1 MTAALL
7 LQDVLR
13 AASERPEAMAAVRH
27 NTEQQRFELDTSA
40 GIAVADY
47 RLSAGVMTIFH
58 TEVPVPLRGRGI
70 GCRLVKGA
78 LEEVRKLGLK
88 VVPQCWFVREF
99 IERNPNFADL
109 VR

>member
-1 MTAALL
+1 
-7 LQDVLR
+7 
-13 AASERPEAMAAVRH
+13 MATIRH
-27 NTEQQRFELDTSA
+27 NTEQQRLEFDTSA

-58 TEVPVPLRGRGI
+58 TEVPVPSRGRGI